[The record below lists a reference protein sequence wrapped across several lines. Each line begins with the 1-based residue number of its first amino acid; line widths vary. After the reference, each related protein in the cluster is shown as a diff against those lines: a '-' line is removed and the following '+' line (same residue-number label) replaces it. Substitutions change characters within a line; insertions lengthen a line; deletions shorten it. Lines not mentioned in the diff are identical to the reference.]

1 MGTLEKTFLRRRGL
15 WLAVNEKDLTD
26 HAGDGPSGRRSKGI
40 KTGKLGMRLGNRYLS
55 DLIGTMGGHEIG
67 MELKRGG
74 PHPQQIKPRFDV
86 LYFKY
91 LQEAAS

>member
-1 MGTLEKTFLRRRGL
+1 MFLRRCGL
-15 WLAVNEKDLTD
+15 WLAVSEKDLSG
-26 HAGDGPSGRRSKGI
+26 HAGDGPSRRRSKGI

-55 DLIGTMGGHEIG
+55 DLINTTGGDEIG
-67 MELKRGG
+67 MELTSGG
-74 PHPQQIKPRFDV
+74 PQPQKIKPRFDV